1 MSRILDYCCYTTCGD
16 CGITDDWCTFLESID
31 RFAIFYIRYGKSP
44 LLPRACG
51 AKCFQHDDMHI
62 HGPVRGEKWCS
73 SDPGVP
79 CNEDGRI
86 TQLGEYVKE
95 YLNYFIIFD
104 NIRRGHDAEIMNI
117 RDFRGNVRVELCFSK
132 YRHLSGI
139 SLEQGDEVSFSS
151 HFGNWI

>member
-1 MSRILDYCCYTTCGD
+1 MLRILDYCCYTTWWLWNYGSLVH
-16 CGITDDWCTFLESID
+16 ISRVHRSI
-31 RFAIFYIRYGKSP
+31 RHILYPIWKVASSPPRVRGKMFS
-44 LLPRACG
+44 
-51 AKCFQHDDMHI
+51 DDMHI

-104 NIRRGHDAEIMNI
+104 NIRHGHDAEIMNI